1 VRDSKD
7 ELAIGNITGAMAFQ
21 STMPVA
27 LGLVFTDWALELPA
41 VAAGA
46 IGLVGGLLAL
56 WRIRRGWFEL
66 PHVLA
71 WGALF
76 TTFVVLVA
84 LVG

>member
-1 VRDSKD
+1 MTVLLL
-7 ELAIGNITGAMAFQ
+7 LASF
-21 STMPVA
+21 A
-27 LGLVFTDWALELPA
+27 L
-41 VAAGA
+41 
-46 IGLVGGLLAL
+46 IVGGALLFTNADEC

-76 TTFVVLVA
+76 TTFVVFVA